1 MKTLYKRNAQGKP
14 LFWSIWVDNN
24 FSINPKNINYKII
37 SVRYGLVGKD
47 GRFEHIVTTRKIQ
60 DEIESLIKAKRK
72 EGYKELVDL
81 YDNAHIADQY
91 ISKLGLVRYL
101 DTYLPKFNTDNNG
114 AFIPMLCKTLE
125 DNKPFEKGSYFGQWK
140 INGERCIIT
149 ATLEQGLFET
159 IKFHYRSREGVDW
172 TNKLNYLDDYLLPC
186 IPNEIID
193 IMVEEGV
200 ALDGELY
207 LPGYGINEIN
217 SFIKNTEL
225 PQHYKL
231 QFWLYDICIENMSAK
246 DRQNCIDDFLLGK
259 VHRSRIHTKEEH
271 LNNIDRLVVLP
282 NFYCSDINEAILRR
296 DTFISLGFEGLVI
309 RNTDAEY
316 QFGGKR
322 NNAMLKFKKK
332 EDGLFT
338 IVDIVPEGTKR
349 SNLGKFVLKNDINDE
364 LFECTYNAPHS
375 SQEEILVNKN
385 KYLTGEYLG
394 LVEFRERS
402 GQLQVP
408 FHAKLVKLIK
418 KENL

>member
-1 MKTLYKRNAQGKP
+1 MITLYKRNSNGKP
-14 LFWSIWVDNN
+14 LFWTIDARTADIKVQ
-24 FSINPKNINYKII
+24 
-37 SVRYGLVGKD
+37 YGIVGKE
-47 GRFEHIVTTRKIQ
+47 GRVEYITTHRNLQ
-60 DEIESLIKAKRK
+60 DEVNSLVKAKRK
-72 EGYKELVDL
+72 EGYKELQDL
-81 YDNAHIADQY
+81 YDNAP
-91 ISKLGLVRYL
+91 KLINTDNLYDYL
-101 DTYLPKFNTDNNG
+101 NNYLPKFNTHADG

-125 DNKPFEKGSYFGQWK
+125 DNKPFEKGTYFGQWK

-149 ATLEQGLFET
+149 AEVEKGLFET
-159 IKFHYRSREGVDW
+159 IKLHYRSREGVDW
-172 TNKLNYLDDYLLPC
+172 TDKLSYLDDYLLPC
-186 IPNEIID
+186 IPEEIIN
-193 IMVEEGV
+193 IMAEEGV

-246 DRQNCIDDFLLGK
+246 NRQNHIDDFLLGK
-259 VHRSRIHTKEEH
+259 VHRSKIHTKEEH
-271 LNNIDRLVVLP
+271 LNNTDRLVVLP
-282 NFYCSDINEAILRR
+282 NFDCSNINEAILRR

-309 RNTDAEY
+309 RKTDAEY

-322 NNAMLKFKKK
+322 NNSMLKFKKK

-338 IVDIVPEGTKR
+338 IVDIVPEGIKR

-375 SQEEILVNKN
+375 AQEEILANKD
-385 KYLTGEYLG
+385 KYIGHYKA

-402 GQLQVP
+402 GVSQVP
-408 FHAKLVKLIK
+408 FHAKCVKLI
-418 KENL
+418 NS

>member
-1 MKTLYKRNAQGKP
+1 MITLYKRNAQGKP
-14 LFWSIWVDNN
+14 LFWTIDERLAD
-24 FSINPKNINYKII
+24 IKIQ
-37 SVRYGLVGKD
+37 YGLVGKE
-47 GRFEHIVTTRKIQ
+47 GRIEYITTHRELK
-60 DEIESLIKAKRK
+60 DEINSLIKAKRK
-72 EGYKELVDL
+72 EGYKELKDL
-81 YDNAHIADQY
+81 YDNAPNFVENTSLYD
-91 ISKLGLVRYL
+91 YL
-101 DTYLPKFNTDNNG
+101 NVYLPKFNTHNDG

-125 DNKPFEKGSYFGQWK
+125 DNRPFEKGSYLGQWK

-149 ATLEQGLFET
+149 ATVERDLFELV
-159 IKFHYRSREGVDW
+159 KLHYRSREGVDW
-172 TNKLNYLDDYLLPC
+172 TDKLSYLDDYLLPC
-186 IPNEIID
+186 ISDEIID
-193 IMVEEGV
+193 MMTEEGI

-271 LNNIDRLVVLP
+271 LNNTDRLVVLP

-309 RNTDAEY
+309 RKADAEY

-322 NNAMLKFKKK
+322 NNSMLKFKKK

-375 SQEEILVNKN
+375 SQEEILINKN
-385 KYLTGEYLG
+385 KYIGKKV

-408 FHAKLVKLIK
+408 FHAKAIK
-418 KENL
+418 IIVE

>member
-1 MKTLYKRNAQGKP
+1 MITLYKRNAQGKP
-14 LFWSIWVDNN
+14 LFWSIWPHDIIANN
-24 FSINPKNINYKII
+24 IFIK
-37 SVRYGLVGKD
+37 YGLVDKP
-47 GRFEHIVTTRKIQ
+47 GRTEYISTHR
-60 DEIESLIKAKRK
+60 DPNAEIDSLVKAKRK
-72 EGYKELVDL
+72 EGYKSLTDL
-81 YDNAHIADQY
+81 YDNAPKF
-91 ISKLGLVRYL
+91 ISQQSELFNYL
-101 DTYLPKFNTDNNG
+101 NTYLPKFNTHADG

-159 IKFHYRSREGVDW
+159 IKLHYRSREGVDW
-172 TNKLNYLDDYLLPC
+172 TNKLSYLDDYLLPC
-186 IPNEIID
+186 IPDEIIN
-193 IMVEEGV
+193 MMAEEGV

-246 DRQNCIDDFLLGK
+246 NRQKHIDDFLLDK

-271 LNNIDRLVVLP
+271 LNNTDRLVVLP
-282 NFYCSDINEAILRR
+282 NFDCSNINEAILRR

-309 RNTDAEY
+309 RKSDAEY
-316 QFGGKR
+316 QFGGRR
-322 NNAMLKFKKK
+322 NNSMLKFKKK

-338 IVDIVPEGTKR
+338 IVDIVPEGIKR

-375 SQEEILVNKN
+375 AQEEILVNKD
-385 KYLTGEYLG
+385 KYIGRCA
-394 LVEFRERS
+394 LVEYRERS
-402 GQLQVP
+402 GISQVP
-408 FHAKLVKLIK
+408 FHAKVIK
-418 KENL
+418 IR

>member
-1 MKTLYKRNAQGKP
+1 MITLYKRNAQGKP
-14 LFWSIWVDNN
+14 LFWTIDARITDIKVQ
-24 FSINPKNINYKII
+24 
-37 SVRYGLVGKD
+37 YGIVGKE
-47 GRFEHIVTTRKIQ
+47 GRVEYITTHRNLR
-60 DEIESLIKAKRK
+60 DEINSLVKSKRK
-72 EGYKELVDL
+72 EGYKELQDL
-81 YDNAHIADQY
+81 YDNAP
-91 ISKLGLVRYL
+91 KLINSDNLYDYL
-101 DTYLPKFNTDNNG
+101 NNYLPKFNTHADG

-125 DNKPFEKGSYFGQWK
+125 DNKPFEKGSYFSQWK

-149 ATLEQGLFET
+149 AEIEKGLFET
-159 IKFHYRSREGVDW
+159 VKLHYRSREGVDW
-172 TNKLNYLDDYLLPC
+172 TNKLSYLDDYLLPY
-186 IPNEIID
+186 IPDEIID
-193 IMVEEGV
+193 MMAEEGV

-246 DRQNCIDDFLLGK
+246 NRQKHIDDFLLGK
-259 VHRSRIHTKEEH
+259 VHRSKIHTKEEH
-271 LNNIDRLVVLP
+271 LNNTDRLVVLP
-282 NFYCSDINEAILRR
+282 NFDCSNINEAIIHR
-296 DTFISLGFEGLVI
+296 DTFTSLGFEGLVI

-338 IVDIVPEGTKR
+338 IIDIVPEGIKR

-375 SQEEILVNKN
+375 AQEEILVNKD
-385 KYLTGEYLG
+385 KYIGHYIA

-402 GQLQVP
+402 GISQVP
-408 FHAKLVKLIK
+408 FHAKCVKLV
-418 KENL
+418 NN